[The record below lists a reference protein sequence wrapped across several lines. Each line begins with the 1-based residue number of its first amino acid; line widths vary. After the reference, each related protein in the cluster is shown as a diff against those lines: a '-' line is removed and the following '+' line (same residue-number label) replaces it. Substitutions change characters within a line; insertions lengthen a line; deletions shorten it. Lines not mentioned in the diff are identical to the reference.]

1 MLEGLVVAVGP
12 GARNSSTGA
21 HIPMSV
27 AVGDKVMLPE
37 YGGSKV
43 ELESQVSSII
53 INQNQALYYQYNI
66 MKETKTDGK
75 ILFISGIHTLPRS

>member
-1 MLEGLVVAVGP
+1 MVAVGP

-53 INQNQALYYQYNI
+53 INQNQELDYQ
-66 MKETKTDGK
+66 
-75 ILFISGIHTLPRS
+75 

>member
-1 MLEGLVVAVGP
+1 MVAVGP

-53 INQNQALYYQYNI
+53 INQNQELYYQYKWLI

>member
-53 INQNQALYYQYNI
+53 INQNQELDYQYHHERN
-66 MKETKTDGK
+66 
-75 ILFISGIHTLPRS
+75 